1 MKKNIKPA
9 IYYLFI
15 GSIVITQTIT
25 TLFNSAVS
33 LTIHARYNAQEK
45 EKMALNQEINRLQTE
60 VAKKISIASVKQ
72 SPFQNDFMPISDV
85 VSLKV
90 SDTLATIQ

>member
-1 MKKNIKPA
+1 MKKNIKPV
-9 IYYLFI
+9 IFYVVI
-15 GSIVITQTIT
+15 GGIVITQTVT
-25 TLFNSAVS
+25 TLFHSAVS

-45 EKMALNQEINRLQTE
+45 EKMALNQEINQLQTE

-72 SPFQNDFMPISDV
+72 SSFQIDFVPISDV

>member
-1 MKKNIKPA
+1 MKKNITPV
-9 IYYLFI
+9 IFYLII
-15 GSIVITQTIT
+15 GGFVVIQTVA
-25 TLFNSAVS
+25 TLFHSAVG
-33 LTIHARYNAQEK
+33 LTFHARYNAQEK

-72 SPFQNDFMPISDV
+72 SSLQDTFIPISDV